1 MHPIISRILGVSVKA
16 WRAEVA
22 DIEKKLGRIRS
33 AAVPATTHAVRLAE
47 AVAAFDAAP
56 SLERCQTVIDLKIQ
70 EDGAFF
76 VEQHVRDAIISQR
89 QELLAATKP
98 KFLAAVEELRAGLEK
113 SAAEIRAHDRE
124 QTELMG
130 EIIESTAPL
139 AAIAR
144 RLAQLDS
151 AVSLFAR
158 DSVAAGAILSGVIG

>member
-1 MHPIISRILGVSVKA
+1 M
-16 WRAEVA
+16 
-22 DIEKKLGRIRS
+22 
-33 AAVPATTHAVRLAE
+33 RLAE

-56 SLERCQTVIDLKIQ
+56 SPERCQTVIDLKIQ

-89 QELLAATKP
+89 QELLVATKP
-98 KFLAAVEELRAGLEK
+98 KFLAVVEELRAGLEK
-113 SAAEIRAHDRE
+113 SVAEIRVHDCE

-130 EIIESTAPL
+130 EIIESTVL
-139 AAIAR
+139 FAAIAR